1 MGRAALHRRP
11 ASGIIAAMTRNPLA
25 AILPAFLLSLLAAS
39 VPDASAG
46 RERWPPEVGQARG
59 FAARSVADRRVSL
72 EQAVAIVQQQTGGR
86 VLDAREQGNGY
97 RVKVLTR
104 RGEVIVVFVDAHT
117 GAIR

>member
-1 MGRAALHRRP
+1 MTRDSFSALRAALLF
-11 ASGIIAAMTRNPLA
+11 A
-25 AILPAFLLSLLAAS
+25 LLAAS
-39 VPDASAG
+39 APDAGAG
-46 RERWPPEVGQARG
+46 RERWSPDAGAAQG
-59 FAARSVADRRVSL
+59 FAPRSVADRRVSL

-104 RGEVIVVFVDAHT
+104 RGEVIVVFVDAQT

>member
-1 MGRAALHRRP
+1 M
-11 ASGIIAAMTRNPLA
+11 IARMTRDPLA
-25 AILPAFLLSLLAAS
+25 AILAALLFTALAAS
-39 VPDASAG
+39 APDARAG
-46 RERWPPEVGQARG
+46 RERWLPDVGQAQG
-59 FAARSVADRRVSL
+59 FAARSVAERRISL

-104 RGEVIVVFVDAHT
+104 RGEVMVVFVDAHT